1 MIIYAAKTGQRSKV
15 AEKFRLILLPDG
27 GGRLPDL
34 GGRLPDGGGRLPD
47 FGGRLPD
54 GGGRLP
60 DLGGRLPDGGGGGGP
75 FCLPL
80 GGGSPDPMKF

>member
-1 MIIYAAKTGQRSKV
+1 MLIYAAKRGQRRKV

-27 GGRLPDL
+27 

>member
-1 MIIYAAKTGQRSKV
+1 MEAN
-15 AEKFRLILLPDG
+15 FRKLRIGFLPDG
-27 GGRLPDL
+27 
-34 GGRLPDGGGRLPD
+34 GGGRLPD

-80 GGGSPDPMKF
+80 GGGSPDPIKF

>member
-1 MIIYAAKTGQRSKV
+1 M
-15 AEKFRLILLPDG
+15 EDNFRKLRIGFLPDG
-27 GGRLPDL
+27 G

-47 FGGRLPD
+47 GGGRLPD

-80 GGGSPDPMKF
+80 GGGGADPMKKMTGPIQNILINLS

>member
-1 MIIYAAKTGQRSKV
+1 MEAN
-15 AEKFRLILLPDG
+15 FRKLLIGFLPDGG
-27 GGRLPDL
+27 GGRLPDG

-60 DLGGRLPDGGGGGGP
+60 DLGGRLPEGGGGGGP